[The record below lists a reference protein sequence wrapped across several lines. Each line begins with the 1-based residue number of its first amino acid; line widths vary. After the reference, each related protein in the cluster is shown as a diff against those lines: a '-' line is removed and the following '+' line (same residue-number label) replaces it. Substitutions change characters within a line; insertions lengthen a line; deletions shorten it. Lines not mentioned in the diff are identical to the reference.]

1 MSTMYKHLY
10 DKFKNWYHGG
20 SIWLYSDPHFSD
32 EEMKYIRKNYIGD
45 EEQVK
50 RINSVVGK
58 NDTLIILGDI
68 GSIEPVRKLRGYKV
82 LIMGNHDAGA
92 SNYQRIYTDEVRQG
106 SYEYVPEYEKIGP
119 DEVRGAH
126 IWKEVVIKPAFD
138 NHLFDEVYEGPL
150 FISDRILLSH
160 EPIDFPFAF
169 NIHGHDH
176 SSWHQ
181 KDKMHCNV
189 CAECIDYTPINLK
202 WLIESGIMKNI
213 PSVHRMTIDE
223 ATKKKKKKEIK

>member
-32 EEMKYIRKNYIGD
+32 EEMKYLRKNYIGD

-50 RINSVVGK
+50 RINSKVGK
-58 NDTLIILGDI
+58 NDTLVILGDV
-68 GSIEPVRKLRGYKV
+68 GDVEWVKQLRGYKV

-92 SNYQRIYTDEVRQG
+92 SK
-106 SYEYVPEYEKIGP
+106 YE
-119 DEVRGAH
+119 R
-126 IWKEVVIKPAFD
+126 VIKQEEINMGNGTIAVRPIED

-160 EPIDFPFAF
+160 EPIDLPFAF

-176 SSWHQ
+176 SSVHQ
-181 KDKMHCNV
+181 KDRMHCNV

-202 WLIESGIMKNI
+202 WLVESGIMKNI

-223 ATKKKKKKEIK
+223 ATARKQKKEIK

>member
-1 MSTMYKHLY
+1 MYKHLY

-32 EEMKYIRKNYIGD
+32 EEMKYIRKNYVGD

-68 GSIEPVRKLRGYKV
+68 GSIELVRQLRGYKV
-82 LIMGNHDAGA
+82 LIMGNHDSGA
-92 SNYQRIYTDEVRQG
+92 NNYKRVKQEITINDGSSPIDEGKKVTF
-106 SYEYVPEYEKIGP
+106 Y
-119 DEVRGAH
+119 
-126 IWKEVVIKPAFD
+126 D

-150 FISDRILLSH
+150 FIADRLLLSH

-176 SSWHQ
+176 SSLHQ
-181 KDKMHCNV
+181 KDRMHCNV

-202 WLIESGIMKNI
+202 WIIGSGIMKGI
-213 PSVHRMTIDE
+213 PSLHRMTIDE
-223 ATKKKKKKEIK
+223 ATARSKR

>member
-1 MSTMYKHLY
+1 MYKHLY
-10 DKFKNWYHGG
+10 DKFKDWYHGG

-32 EEMKYIRKNYIGD
+32 EEMKYLRKDYIGD

-68 GSIEPVRKLRGYKV
+68 GSIEPVRKLHGYKV

-92 SNYQRIYTDEVRQG
+92 RNYYRQNG
-106 SYEYVPEYEKIGP
+106 FIDRQHLGEDGKYHWNDG
-119 DEVRGAH
+119 
-126 IWKEVVIKPAFD
+126 D
-138 NHLFDEVYEGPL
+138 NGLFDEVYEGPL

-160 EPIDFPFAF
+160 EPIDLPFVF

-176 SSWHQ
+176 SSVHQ
-181 KDKMHCNV
+181 KNRMHCNV

-202 WLIESGIMKNI
+202 WIIESGIMKNI
-213 PSVHRMTIDE
+213 SSLHRMTIDE
-223 ATKKKKKKEIK
+223 ATARSKH